1 MHAPHEPS
9 TPDDQALRAKT
20 ARLEEENA
28 QLRQAVDSHAVI
40 DQAIG
45 VLIAVHR
52 VPAADGWDVLREVSQ
67 NSNVKLHTVADE
79 VTGWALG
86 KPMSVRVHQELEAA
100 LHRWRLCDASDC
112 RSQESRHGRSR

>member
-9 TPDDQALRAKT
+9 TPDDQGPGAKT

-28 QLRQAVDSHAVI
+28 LLRQAVDSQAAIGQAV
-40 DQAIG
+40 G

-52 VPAADGWDVLREVSQ
+52 VPAADGWDLLRQVSQ
-67 NSNVKLHTVADE
+67 NANLKLHTVADE

-86 KPMSVRVHQELEAA
+86 YRSSRI
-100 LHRWRLCDASDC
+100 DAPP
-112 RSQESRHGRSR
+112 GGA